1 MIAFPLGLPHNECVM
16 HLTFGVSLFGSTQ
29 GYGHGCDV
37 QLVKVSLR
45 DLISMHISLVFSW
58 KVWHNPHPDFSFFLA
73 GVEKDGGQRGYDT
86 IGSKHCIS

>member
-1 MIAFPLGLPHNECVM
+1 MIAFPLGLAHDGCVL
-16 HLTFGVSLFGSTQ
+16 HLTFWVSLFGFTQ
-29 GYGHGCDV
+29 GYGHGGDI

-58 KVWHNPHPDFSFFLA
+58 KVWHTPHPHFSFFLA
-73 GVEKDGGQRGYDT
+73 GAEKDGGKSGYDT